1 VICFWSVAE
10 KRADFIFNK
19 GFFCHCSGENFQTF
33 SWVIAVVFS
42 RERFLLLLFLC
53 FFSGILWDDD
63 NYLQMLVHYVGGKR
77 VVILFILE

>member
-1 VICFWSVAE
+1 MVE
-10 KRADFIFNK
+10 KRVDFILNK

-33 SWVIAVVFS
+33 QLGDCGSFFS

>member
-1 VICFWSVAE
+1 MICFWSVAE

-33 SWVIAVVFS
+33 QLGDWGSLS
-42 RERFLLLLFLC
+42 RERFLSLLFLC
-53 FFSGILWDDD
+53 FFSILWDD
-63 NYLQMLVHYVGGKR
+63 NYLQILVHYVGGKR